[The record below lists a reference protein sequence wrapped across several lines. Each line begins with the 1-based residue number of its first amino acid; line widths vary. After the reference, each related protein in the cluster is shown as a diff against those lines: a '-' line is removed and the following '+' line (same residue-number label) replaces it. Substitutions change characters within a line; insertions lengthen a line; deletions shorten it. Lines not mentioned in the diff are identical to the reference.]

1 MASPPT
7 IQRDSQADWALMT
20 AIHDALRRDLDQLRC
35 RSSATSCP
43 LPSSAQSPGAIRG
56 GPAECT
62 LPWALAHASP
72 HICTQVLRQL
82 PAPSRLLYRKVW
94 LPRFTRNI
102 PPL

>member
-1 MASPPT
+1 MITQQASAEP
-7 IQRDSQADWALMT
+7 SQQQAGRAV
-20 AIHDALRRDLDQLRC
+20 AA
-35 RSSATSCP
+35 
-43 LPSSAQSPGAIRG
+43 G
-56 GPAECT
+56 
-62 LPWALAHASP
+62 ALAHASP